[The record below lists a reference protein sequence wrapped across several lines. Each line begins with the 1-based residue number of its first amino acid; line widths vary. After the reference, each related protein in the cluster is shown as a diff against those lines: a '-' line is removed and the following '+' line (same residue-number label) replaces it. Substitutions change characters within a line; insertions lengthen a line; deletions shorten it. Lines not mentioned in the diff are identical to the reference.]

1 MKEYTV
7 RHGQNIYDISLML
20 YGSIEGIFDLLANND
35 GIDINSQIPVG
46 TVLKYDDDFEVN
58 SQIKN
63 WLTNNKIVVANGEP
77 QFMVSGIDLGNLR
90 IVVDQSGPTSVIGVR
105 LSSGVMYIDWG
116 DGSKIDI
123 VTGTSDY
130 VFDHPYLED
139 GRHTIRIYG
148 NFALRNL
155 DFTEIGGIYYAVSN
169 CRVTG
174 TFKESTNRAD
184 LRTLFR

>member
-63 WLTNNKIVVANGEP
+63 WLINNKIVVANGEP
-77 QFMVSGIDLGNLR
+77 QFMVSEIDL
-90 IVVDQSGPTSVIGVR
+90 
-105 LSSGVMYIDWG
+105 
-116 DGSKIDI
+116 
-123 VTGTSDY
+123 
-130 VFDHPYLED
+130 
-139 GRHTIRIYG
+139 
-148 NFALRNL
+148 L
-155 DFTEIGGIYYAVSN
+155 D
-169 CRVTG
+169 
-174 TFKESTNRAD
+174 
-184 LRTLFR
+184 